1 MSDHPPDVSTTL
13 EPYPCNKIVYRAI
26 ISESWLKAGKTVVKH
41 QAFRRRRDKDPTGI
55 TVNPTPLDCT
65 EGLTDPIEGV
75 LSLHVGKV
83 RDIGLDIVPDRPT
96 HANIMGVPFRE
107 GEGGNEAEAERLAR
121 LLAEQ
126 ARVHSLG
133 DPRFP

>member
-1 MSDHPPDVSTTL
+1 MWFVDVQTRIRYL
-13 EPYPCNKIVYRAI
+13 FF
-26 ISESWLKAGKTVVKH
+26 KTSAYFH
-41 QAFRRRRDKDPTGI
+41 NFRYY
-55 TVNPTPLDCT
+55 
-65 EGLTDPIEGV
+65 
-75 LSLHVGKV
+75 LHVGKV